1 MRGKLG
7 NGHIWLREENLSF
20 NNNYMYTC
28 VMGIDIASFYDFS
41 IVFSNNSDS
50 VVLFVSVFYVIKVLC

>member
-1 MRGKLG
+1 MIGKLG
-7 NGHIWLREENLSF
+7 YGHIWLREENLSF

-28 VMGIDIASFYDFS
+28 IRGIDIASFYDFS

-50 VVLFVSVFYVIKVLC
+50 VVLFVSVFYVINVLC

>member
-1 MRGKLG
+1 MIGKLG

-20 NNNYMYTC
+20 NNNCMYTC
-28 VMGIDIASFYDFS
+28 LRGIDIASFYDFS